1 LENSTKYGG
10 SKIMGMSASQMRYV
24 MISGEKSDV
33 EFQGQQIN
41 QQRTTL
47 ATETSALNSQLL
59 DIAVPTPPSTDN
71 FTTTNYTF
79 TDSSGTASSITG
91 TQSTGNGLYT
101 VNYTQ
106 NLIET
111 QGQTA
116 GFVKCGSPSAGT
128 YTINGTPVTL
138 ADTSNV
144 ETQNDINYLLEDCN
158 IPKYSA
164 NSGTATQI
172 NYTPVIT
179 DSSKTGYSQNNVDYL
194 KNVLAGNGQAYDS
207 TKNYYSYK
215 VGSQTYYA
223 EGTALEAKAG
233 SLASPSATTATGYTL
248 ADITKAYDATTNPA
262 GTNGQYLNK
271 TQFYQYTYN
280 GKTTY
285 ATDASLKLNAN
296 ASETNKTYLYN
307 VNDNASVTE
316 SSSLKNCKITW
327 SSTGRMSAIDQLDTD
342 NKTVLSSFKLG
353 ASTTNDNTA
362 YQDAYSEYEYQ
373 KQQYQNKMDGINAK
387 MDIVQSNDKKLE
399 LKLQDL
405 DTKQK
410 ALDTEMESVKK
421 VIQKNVET
429 SFKTFA

>member
-1 LENSTKYGG
+1 
-10 SKIMGMSASQMRYV
+10 M
-24 MISGEKSDV
+24 
-33 EFQGQQIN
+33 
-41 QQRTTL
+41 
-47 ATETSALNSQLL
+47 
-59 DIAVPTPPSTDN
+59 
-71 FTTTNYTF
+71 
-79 TDSSGTASSITG
+79 
-91 TQSTGNGLYT
+91 
-101 VNYTQ
+101 
-106 NLIET
+106 IET

-116 GFVKCGSPSAGT
+116 GFVKCGVAGSS

-144 ETQNDINYLLEDCN
+144 ETQNDINYILDDCSV
-158 IPKYSA
+158 PKYSV
-164 NSGTATQI
+164 NSGTASQT
-172 NYTPVIT
+172 NFVPVIT
-179 DSSKTGYSQNNVDYL
+179 DSSKAGFSQTNLDSL
-194 KNVLAGNGQAYDS
+194 KNVLAPFGKTYDS
-207 TKNYYSYK
+207 TKDYYSFK
-215 VGSQTYYA
+215 SGNQTYYVIGSDLDTNA
-223 EGTALEAKAG
+223 GT
-233 SLASPSATTATGYTL
+233 LANPKSNNTLAYTL
-248 ADITKAYDATTNPA
+248 TDPTKPNSP
-262 GTNGQYLNK
+262 TNGAFGTWLSANK

-285 ATDASLKLNAN
+285 ATDASLKINAN

-307 VNDNASVTE
+307 VNDNASVKE